1 MVDALRLEGLP
12 GHVGRSGERLVDVA
26 ADVRGPAELIAREG
40 PDGIFVGGKRRR
52 RIGEWLMHVV
62 GHGDRRRGGPSL
74 GTGFGHDK
82 RHHIAEIGGTA
93 ADRDEGRPVLVNQ
106 PAAQLAGD
114 IIGGEHRNH
123 AGHGKRIGWLDG
135 HDVGA
140 SVFAE
145 DDRPVQT
152 ALGLHVVDEAAVAER
167 ELLTLVLHTASADPT
182 LRDGDRGL
190 AGGKRLDGVE
200 DLHVAGATAQ
210 MSPKMAGGVVTG
222 GFLVA
227 VEQGNGAHHDARCA
241 EAALQ
246 CTVGGE
252 RVSHSLPL
260 GFVDTLERGDLGAGC
275 LLERGLARDARFAV
289 DQHRAAPA
297 LARR

>member
-40 PDGIFVGGKRRR
+40 PDGIFVGGQRRR

-62 GHGDRRRGGPSL
+62 GHGDRRRGSPSL

-114 IIGGEHRNH
+114 IIGGEHSNH
-123 AGHGKRIGWLDG
+123 AGHRERIGRIDR

-145 DDRPVQT
+145 DNRSVQT
-152 ALGLHVVDEAAVAER
+152 ALGLHVVDEATVAER
-167 ELLTLVLHTASADPT
+167 ELLTLVLHAASADPA
-182 LRDGDRGL
+182 LRDGNRGL

-200 DLHVAGATAQ
+200 DLHIAGATAQ
-210 MSPKMAGGVVTG
+210 MSTEMAGGVVAG

-227 VEQGNGAHHDARCA
+227 AEQRDGAHHDAGRT

-246 CTVGGE
+246 SAVGGE
-252 RVSHSLPL
+252 RVGHPLPL
-260 GFVDTLERGDLGAGC
+260 ILVDTLERGDLGASR
-275 LLERGLARDARFAV
+275 LFERGLARDARLAV

-297 LARR
+297 LARW

>member
-1 MVDALRLEGLP
+1 MRWVWKVCRS
-12 GHVGRSGERLVDVA
+12 HVGRSGERLVDVA

-40 PDGIFVGGKRRR
+40 PDGIFVGGQRRR
-52 RIGEWLMHVV
+52 RIGEWLMNVV

-123 AGHGKRIGWLDG
+123 AGHRERIGRIDR

-145 DDRPVQT
+145 DNRSVQT
-152 ALGLHVVDEAAVAER
+152 ALGLHVVDEATVAER
-167 ELLTLVLHTASADPT
+167 ELLTLVLHAASADPA
-182 LRDGDRGL
+182 LRDGNRGL

-210 MSPKMAGGVVTG
+210 MSTEMAGGVVAG

-227 VEQGNGAHHDARCA
+227 AEQRDGAHHDARRT

-246 CTVGGE
+246 CAVGGE
-252 RVSHSLPL
+252 RVGHPLPL
-260 GFVDTLERGDLGAGC
+260 GLVDTLERGDLGASR
-275 LLERGLARDARFAV
+275 LLERGLARDARLAV

-297 LARR
+297 LARW